1 MKNFAILDL
10 ILPRACAVCGRTLL
24 RNERYLCPGCLADL
38 PRTHFS
44 KMRRNQM
51 ADRFNDLVQRS
62 LDSGRPGYLYATALF
77 FYRSSTGYRD
87 ITRSL
92 KYHSNL
98 GIGRYFSQMLGI
110 EMAESELYSDVD
122 TIVPVPLHWTR
133 KWSRGY
139 NQAEVIADGIARR
152 LGAEVRTDVLWRP
165 KRTHSQAKLTLE
177 EKATNVSGAFR
188 MKKDADLSG
197 CKHILLVDDVFTTGA
212 TLCACYLAMSKELPP
227 KSRISVAA
235 LACVGR

>member
-10 ILPRACAVCGRTLL
+10 LLPRTCAVCDRTLL
-24 RNERYLCPGCLADL
+24 RNERYLCPSCFADL

-51 ADRFNDLVQRS
+51 S
-62 LDSGRPGYLYATALF
+62 SDSGCQGYLYATALF

-139 NQAEVIADGIARR
+139 NQAEVIADGIAGR

-177 EKATNVSGAFR
+177 EKAKNVLGAFR
-188 MKKDADLSG
+188 MKNDADLSG

-212 TLCACYLAMSKELPP
+212 TLCACYLAMRKELPP